1 METLPALHAGANARR
16 PEFILS
22 SLSHIP
28 RNPALPD
35 LPRKAELMDTSAWN
49 MYVFRDGRRTVQG
62 EKLVARVRSAIQSLR
77 EKPTEDSKLA
87 ALVAA
92 GELECALSDCG
103 DAESL
108 ASTSIT
114 DALATAFFR
123 EEDQLPPQFDSVL
136 QTLGSD
142 STLNIAVAEG
152 FAYYALH
159 PNRFNLPIMELGFA
173 GPVKVIGLR
182 SIGTTL
188 SAVVL
193 ALLRKAGIAAER
205 ITVRPTGHPYD
216 RKLEF
221 HNHERDWILDDT
233 KAQFVVVDE
242 GPGLSGSSFLAVA
255 EAIEREGI
263 APERIVMLGSRM
275 PDPKQ
280 LRSPDAEHRWSRF
293 RFLIADPE
301 PILPSQATVD
311 LSSGRWRQFVLK
323 NFDAQPASWTS
334 METSKYAS
342 NDGRWIFKFHGY
354 GHFGEEIAERAR
366 KLQEI
371 GFGPEFGGLERGF
384 GRYRMESGRMLSQ
397 EDLSPKILTRIAEYC
412 AVRTR
417 EFAAENEQVSDLES
431 MAMWNWECEF
441 GKPLAKSIKLA
452 VKRFIVADAKMQ
464 SHEWFE
470 SSTGKIIKLDAVT
483 HGDDHFFPGPC
494 DIAWD
499 LAGAIVEW
507 EMKGDQS
514 QQFLERYREL
524 SGDDAVE
531 RLPEYLLAY
540 SVFRMGWT
548 KMAAK
553 ASAGGFDEELLIRDY
568 KKYRAEALRRAA
580 DWEVKVSP
588 AEGSSSADGLEP
600 AVA

>member
-1 METLPALHAGANARR
+1 
-16 PEFILS
+16 
-22 SLSHIP
+22 
-28 RNPALPD
+28 
-35 LPRKAELMDTSAWN
+35 MDTSAWN
-49 MYVFRDGRRTVQG
+49 MYVFRDGRKTVPG
-62 EKLVARVRSAIQSLR
+62 EKLVARLRSAIQSLR
-77 EKPTEDSKLA
+77 ETPTEDSKLA

-92 GELECALSDCG
+92 GELECALTDC
-103 DAESL
+103 DEAESL
-108 ASTSIT
+108 ASSIT
-114 DALATAFFR
+114 DGLAAAFFQQR
-123 EEDQLPPQFDSVL
+123 DQLPPQLDSAL
-136 QTLGSD
+136 QSLGSE

-159 PNRFNLPIMELGFA
+159 PNRFNLPIMSLGFA

-188 SAVVL
+188 SAVVV

-216 RKLEF
+216 RKLELQD
-221 HNHERDWILDDT
+221 HERDWVLDDT
-233 KAQFVVVDE
+233 NAQYVVVDE
-242 GPGLSGSSFLAVA
+242 GPGLSGSSFLAGA

-263 APERIVMLGSRM
+263 APNRIVMLGSRM

-280 LRSPDAEHRWSRF
+280 LRAPDAEHRWSRF
-293 RFLIADPE
+293 RFLVADPE

-311 LSSGRWRQFVLK
+311 WSSGRWRQFVLK

-342 NDGRWIFKFHGY
+342 NDGRCFFKFHGY
-354 GHFGEEIAERAR
+354 GHFGEEIAGRAR
-366 KLQEI
+366 KLQEL
-371 GFGPEFGGLERGF
+371 GFAPQFGGLERGF

-397 EDLSPKILTRIAEYC
+397 EDLSPKILTRMAEYC
-412 AVRTR
+412 AVRNR

-464 SHEWFE
+464 PHEWFE

-507 EMKGDQS
+507 EMNGDQS
-514 QQFLERYREL
+514 QQFLERYRDL
-524 SGDDAVE
+524 SGDHAVE

-540 SVFRMGWT
+540 SIFRMGWT

-553 ASAGGFDEELLIRDY
+553 ASAESFDERLLLRDY
-568 KKYRAEALRRAA
+568 RKYRAEALRRAA
-580 DWEVKVSP
+580 EWEAKIKN
-588 AEGSSSADGLEP
+588 AEKPSSADGLEP